1 VYRTGQRFG
10 AGHVIDVLRGQ
21 ARAKVFELGHD
32 QLSTFGIGKG
42 FSDVRWRSIFRQ
54 LVVHGYLNVD
64 HNRYGAL
71 RLTGSSRA
79 LLRGEMTLAL
89 REDADKPKARSSRTR
104 VTVNAEDEPLM
115 EALRDER
122 REIAEE
128 HGVPPYVVFHD
139 AALLDMI
146 RLRPCVLHEMLEVSG
161 VGQSKLQKYGQA
173 FLDVLNRFDR
183 SEPEA
188 SSG

>member
-1 VYRTGQRFG
+1 M
-10 AGHVIDVLRGQ
+10 
-21 ARAKVFELGHD
+21 
-32 QLSTFGIGKG
+32 
-42 FSDVRWRSIFRQ
+42 
-54 LVVHGYLNVD
+54 VHGYLNVD

-79 LLRGEMTLAL
+79 LLRSETTLAL
-89 REDADKPKARSSRTR
+89 REDAEKPKVRRGRIR
-104 VTVNAEDEPLM
+104 VTLNATDEPLM

-128 HGVPPYVVFHD
+128 LRVPPYVVFHD

-146 RLRPCVLHEMLEVSG
+146 RLRPAALQDMLEVSG
-161 VGQSKLQKYGQA
+161 VGQSKLEKYGQA

-183 SEPEA
+183 SEPED
-188 SSG
+188 STG